1 MFSLD
6 VTNGLLPNSI
16 NVYVSSVDV
25 EKDIHTSQ
33 KVGFP
38 LPWKLDDVSHPLKP
52 WMMCRIH
59 WSHGWCV
66 ASTETMEEWQC
77 LTNTCIKLIKYFDQI
92 KLSVSFFFKSTAKM
106 FFAPACIYL
115 LREVSKRSR
124 TSESAV
130 QMVMFSKSLAVSRYC
145 RINLGSASSV
155 VM

>member
-1 MFSLD
+1 MNNSSSLMFSLD

-16 NVYVSSVDV
+16 NVYVSSVDL

-33 KVGFP
+33 KVDFP

-52 WMMCRIH
+52 WKNDNAWQIP
-59 WSHGWCV
+59 
-66 ASTETMEEWQC
+66 ASN
-77 LTNTCIKLIKYFDQI
+77 LLNILIRSNSLYRFSLKAQQ
-92 KLSVSFFFKSTAKM
+92 KC
-106 FFAPACIYL
+106 FFALACIYL
-115 LREVSKRSR
+115 LREVRKRTR

-130 QMVMFSKSLAVSRYC
+130 QMVMFSKSLAVSSYC